1 MKEGFKKFI
10 IGIRI
15 VMMLSIVMYVCPQM
29 VYAETNLS
37 VSLTVNRAEGIC
49 EYQVKGI
56 EQDSVESMTME
67 VSRLDASGT
76 AVKALTKEI
85 YLSDDKFDNGTFI
98 DTFSMDEIK
107 DFQYAEYSVSFTIGE
122 QNITAD
128 DTCDFAVHSDKWSLN
143 VDSNTGAATR
153 TISFVSEDE
162 VGEVYRPGT
171 GSEVSLYVWK
181 KGTSEADASLIGT
194 AKKLADETVSWN
206 VDITEL
212 AESYGTFYAKL
223 VLTDANDDSVEE
235 KIGATHF
242 IVQPSCTNLTTKVT
256 DALEAK
262 QSFRIVM
269 KGLQNLYGV
278 KKVTYNVYN
287 SSNKKV
293 YSCVAKDQNGDGR
306 FYYADITMKSLNY
319 KMDLYTIRAVVTD
332 QNGNSKLVSTTT
344 SIDRRKKAG
353 TLKVTNNADK
363 IIKFS
368 LKEAYLPGKIKSVKY
383 LVFRNVDGSSK
394 SQTYKAAYVAS
405 TDNFAATMKVTD
417 FKYKATGTYNV
428 YAYGYTQW
436 GSKILLNKSTFKIS
450 KATVTAQGS
459 NSNNAKGTF
468 DITVGSINS
477 PSGVSEITIRVWKS
491 GETTDAHTYT
501 AKKQSNGNYKI
512 CVDAKNHKYHFGKY
526 QAKVFVT
533 MGNGIKVKA
542 TTLSYTFKPS
552 NFVYFGET
560 NVKNCRK
567 IFIYNPSES
576 GDITFQVYSK
586 VKGTDDSATYKAVK
600 KGNYAYTLIKIANI
614 KNAGT
619 IYVKAKVDG
628 KLVRTFTFTLKSSE
642 LLKNGWHYEKYNGKT
657 YKFYYEDGE
666 KVTDLTKVLGIRE
679 SSNSN
684 FNNFYIEINRAA
696 CVVTVYA
703 YDSERKS
710 YCIPVKTCTV
720 SIGRDTWTTKGAG
733 ALNTNTSYT
742 PLGTYSVSSN
752 GYGVKFSMKPMYE
765 PDGSTVYARWATH
778 LVGNVYFHSIA
789 VGSDSHYALSA
800 STYNKLGS
808 PASAGCIRMTVADA
822 KWIYDYVSK
831 GTKVN
836 IVQGSTKY
844 PGPLGKNATIKISSS
859 IHYDPTDPAVPLSTK
874 QRDYKAGRI
883 SGYMTSD
890 GKRVGY

>member
-1 MKEGFKKFI
+1 MKEGFKKLI

-15 VMMLSIVMYVCPQM
+15 VIMLSIIMYVCPQM

-37 VSLTVNRAEGIC
+37 ASLTVNRAEGIC
-49 EYQVKGI
+49 EYQVKGM
-56 EQDSVESMTME
+56 EQGSVESITME
-67 VSRLDASGT
+67 VSR
-76 AVKALTKEI
+76 VNALGDTVSALIKEI
-85 YLSDDKFDNGTFI
+85 YLSDDKFDNGTYI
-98 DTFSMDEIK
+98 DTFSIKEIK
-107 DFQYAEYSVSFTIGE
+107 DFQYGEYTVSFKIGE
-122 QNITAD
+122 QNIVAND
-128 DTCDFAVHSDKWSLN
+128 ICDFTVHSDKWSLN
-143 VDSNTGAATR
+143 VDSNTGAVTR

-162 VGEVYRPGT
+162 AGEVYRPGT
-171 GSEVSLYVWK
+171 GNQVSLYVWK

-194 AKKLADETVSWN
+194 KQPLEDKTVSWD
-206 VDITEL
+206 VDITKL
-212 AESYGTFYAKL
+212 TESYGTFYAKL
-223 VLTDANDDSVEE
+223 MLTDTNEESLE
-235 KIGATHF
+235 KIGETHF
-242 IVQPSCTNLTTKVT
+242 IVQPSCTNITTKVT
-256 DALEAK
+256 NALEEK

-306 FYYADITMKSLNY
+306 CYYADVTMKSLNY
-319 KMDLYTIRAVVTD
+319 KMDLYTIRIVVTD
-332 QNGNSKLVSTTT
+332 QNGNSKLVSSTT

-353 TLKVTNNADK
+353 TLTITNNADK
-363 IIKFS
+363 IVKFS
-368 LKEAYLPGKIKSVKY
+368 LKEAYLPGKIKSVNY
-383 LVFRNVDGSSK
+383 LVFRNADGSSK
-394 SQTYKAAYVAS
+394 SQTYKATYVAS
-405 TDNFAATMKVTD
+405 TDKFTATMKVSD
-417 FKYKATGTYNV
+417 FKYKGIGTYNV

-450 KATVTAQGS
+450 KATVTAKAS
-459 NSNNAKGTF
+459 NPSNAKGTF
-468 DITVGSINS
+468 DIKVGSISS
-477 PSGVSEITIRVWKS
+477 PSGVSKMTIKVWKT
-491 GETTDAHTYT
+491 GEKVDAHTYT
-501 AKKQSNGNYKI
+501 AKKQSNGDYKI
-512 CVDAKNHKYHFGKY
+512 TVDVKNHNYHFGKY
-526 QAKVFVT
+526 QAKVFLT
-533 MGNGIKVKA
+533 MGNGIKIKV

-560 NVKNCRK
+560 NVKNVRK
-567 IFIYNPSES
+567 IFIYNPSKA
-576 GDITFQVYSK
+576 GNITFQVYSK
-586 VKGTDDSATYKAVK
+586 VNGTDDSAVYQAVK
-600 KGNYAYTLIKIANI
+600 KGNYAYALIKIANI

-619 IYVKAKVDG
+619 IYVKAKIGG
-628 KLVRTFTFTLKSSE
+628 KVVRTFTFTLKSSE
-642 LLKNGWHYEKYNGKT
+642 LLKNGWYYEKYNGKT
-657 YKFYYEDGE
+657 YKFYYENGE
-666 KVTDLTKVLGIRE
+666 KVTDLTGILGIRE
-679 SSNSN
+679 SSDNN
-684 FNNFYIEINRAA
+684 FNNFYVEINRAA

-703 YDSERKS
+703 YDSNRKS
-710 YCIPVKTCTV
+710 YCIPVRTCTV
-720 SIGRDTWTTKGAG
+720 SIGRDTWTTKGAA
-733 ALNTNTSYT
+733 ALSTNTSFT

-822 KWIYDYVSK
+822 KWFYDYVSK

-859 IHYDPTDPAVPLSTK
+859 IHYDPTDPAVSLSTK
-874 QRDYKAGRI
+874 QRDYKAGFI

-890 GKRVGY
+890 GKKVGY